1 MANSFLGRCCVQ
13 AFKDPRVQ
21 PALKIDRLEGDRQV
35 TGKFVEPGGCLMVCF
50 DYNYYIIIMIII
62 INSFC

>member
-13 AFKDPRVQ
+13 AFEDPRVQ

-35 TGKFVEPGGCLMVCF
+35 PGKFVEPGGCLMVCF
-50 DYNYYIIIMIII
+50 DYNGII
-62 INSFC
+62 